1 MNNLNVETQNVFKVS
16 DDFNLKLT
24 NSIENCRVNVLHKVS
39 ELATGYNK
47 SNNIE
52 ERNSVVNR
60 IHTLKASIPQI
71 TSFVKAF
78 DKNLGDL
85 LAQANLKDHTAEIKY
100 PQNTQN
106 EIECGDSDIN
116 DHRAMESQKIKDLLS
131 KIDWT
136 SNDWKKHILDFEKLG
151 SEDIKAAIRG
161 NNAVLGLDVAF
172 LHYLISKIYANQYAH
187 HALTLFLI
195 DEFVLSLK
203 IMGGLAAKAKQLQ
216 DEGRIYKFN
225 EYKFCNEHERN
236 VKIGNLLNG
245 LVETLPQPY
254 YLLKDINSRRSMYHA
269 DKRSCDA
276 VINYARNELAKCK
289 KVIENTVVLR
299 DESMKNFFV
308 ASKKMLDELNQISE
322 AMDKNEL
329 DQMNEAIDKVKI

>member
-1 MNNLNVETQNVFKVS
+1 MNNLSVETQNVFKVS

-52 ERNSVVNR
+52 ERNSIVSR
-60 IHTLKASIPQI
+60 IHALKASIPQI
-71 TSFVKAF
+71 TSFIKSL

-85 LAQANLKDHTAEIKY
+85 LDQVDLKDRIAEVK
-100 PQNTQN
+100 NSTNALN
-106 EIECGDSDIN
+106 EIICSSTDGKCVPVKSP
-116 DHRAMESQKIKDLLS
+116 KIKDLLS

-151 SEDIKAAIRG
+151 PEDIKAAIRG

-216 DEGRIYKFN
+216 DEGHIYKFN

-245 LVETLPQPY
+245 LVETLPSPF
-254 YLLKDINSRRSMYHA
+254 YLLRDPNSRYAMYYA
-269 DKRSCDA
+269 NKDA
-276 VINYARNELAKCK
+276 CNTAINYARNELEKCK
-289 KVIENTVVLR
+289 KVRDNTVVLL
-299 DESMKNFFV
+299 DESMKNFCV
-308 ASKKMLDELNQISE
+308 ANKNMRNDLNQIIE
-322 AMDKNEL
+322 AMDKMKL
-329 DQMNEAIDKVKI
+329 

>member
-39 ELATGYNK
+39 ELVTCYNK
-47 SNNIE
+47 SDSVE
-52 ERNSVVNR
+52 KRNSIVNR
-60 IHTLKASIPQI
+60 IHTIKASVPQI

-85 LAQANLKDHTAEIKY
+85 LAQANLKDRTAEIKY
-100 PQNTQN
+100 NKNTQN

-151 SEDIKAAIRG
+151 PEDIKAAIRG

-172 LHYLISKIYANQYAH
+172 LHYLISKIYANQCAPH
-187 HALTLFLI
+187 SLTLFFI
-195 DEFVLSLK
+195 DEFILSLK

-225 EYKFCNEHERN
+225 EYKFCNEHKRN

-245 LVETLPQPY
+245 IVETLPSPF
-254 YLLKDINSRRSMYHA
+254 YLLRDPNSRYAMYYA
-269 DKRSCDA
+269 DKEACNK
-276 VINYARNELAKCK
+276 VINYARNELVKCK
-289 KVIENTVVLR
+289 KIRNNTIALLE
-299 DESMKNFFV
+299 ESMKNFCV
-308 ASKKMLDELNQISE
+308 ANKNMINDLNQIIE
-322 AMDKNEL
+322 AMDKMKL
-329 DQMNEAIDKVKI
+329 